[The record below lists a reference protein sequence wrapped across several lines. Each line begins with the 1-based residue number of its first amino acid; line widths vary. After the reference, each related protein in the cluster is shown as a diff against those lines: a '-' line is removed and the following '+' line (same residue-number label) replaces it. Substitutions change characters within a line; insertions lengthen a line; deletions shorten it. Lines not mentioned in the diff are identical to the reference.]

1 MTQWWMAVSR
11 AWFCAKSTNGE
22 DLSLSLGW
30 QGESFQNIQDFFS
43 DFCFFTFSF
52 FSFCVAFPLTSLFVW
67 RRNWVW
73 NLLPLLWFPFEADR
87 MWKEAKDSASKEE
100 IFTSQTELYP
110 VKAPIHQNIHQHFVL
125 FSFFGK
131 LFFNFYQH
139 PNWRFPSHPPLY
151 FWLSSSTISSARALR
166 LGPEVCF
173 LFFHPFI
180 DGFYLSDRG
189 LFCKPKQP

>member
-43 DFCFFTFSF
+43 DFCFFIFSF

-73 NLLPLLWFPFEADR
+73 NLLPLLGFPFEADR
-87 MWKEAKDSASKEE
+87 IDDWELRIEIGNWDLRINNWELRIEFGTCCFEADR
-100 IFTSQTELYP
+100 IYDWELS
-110 VKAPIHQNIHQHFVL
+110 IEHWELRIEFETCC
-125 FSFFGK
+125 
-131 LFFNFYQH
+131 LFFDFH
-139 PNWRFPSHPPLY
+139 LKLIELIIENWE
-151 FWLSSSTISSARALR
+151 LR
-166 LGPEVCF
+166 
-173 LFFHPFI
+173 I
-180 DGFYLSDRG
+180 DNWQLMIEN
-189 LFCKPKQP
+189 